1 MGWWCASE
9 RAKWTRKNNVNKVLI
24 LKLRIYL
31 HINFSRQV
39 LEVMAGARNEDI
51 YSLGEI
57 TYNNTLKLF
66 KF

>member
-1 MGWWCASE
+1 ME
-9 RAKWTRKNNVNKVLI
+9 KLLI
-24 LKLRIYL
+24 ILD
-31 HINFSRQV
+31 INFSRQV